1 MRKGCN
7 DKITEKGNSYLNA
20 IRNAGDG
27 IIITDINGNV
37 VFINYTAE
45 KLTGWNEKEAQGKHI
60 CEVLKTINKKTREDY
75 VIPVKDVLKEL
86 VVTGLKKNTALISRD
101 GEEKYISASISPVI
115 EKENTVCGVIIVF
128 REITKLVEVEEQVEK
143 LSTIIE
149 QSTALVLLLNLS
161 GTITYSNNR
170 SREILGYKR
179 QELEQENIYDLSK
192 RKILKNEIIDIFEL
206 AAKGEAWIGEVFAEK
221 KNGEYCWLYIRAFP
235 IKEENEE
242 IKAVSFIITDVSKVK
257 KTEHNLRLITDN
269 MLDLICMTDME
280 GNIKY
285 LSPSNIKILGINI
298 EERINQSIFS
308 FIYHEDVKKVR
319 DLFSEILNSSGEFKK
334 EIRIVK
340 KDGSFMCTEMLGNKL
355 YDDFG
360 NICGVILVG
369 RDIEK
374 RKMAEDEL
382 MTAKEVAEEANRA
395 KSEFIA
401 NMSHEIRT
409 PLNGI
414 IGMTKLTVLTDLTK
428 EQKENFEIIKTCA
441 DSLLEIINNVL
452 DFSKIEAGK
461 MKMDN
466 IEFDFKDMMSKV
478 MKIHYYSAYNK
489 GLTIKSA
496 VSSSIP
502 KTLIGDEN
510 KLQQVLNNLIGNGL
524 KFTEK
529 GGVFIR
535 VWEDIL
541 PDAKIRL
548 NFSIIDTGI
557 GISEEEMKHLF
568 KSFSQADG
576 SITRRYG
583 GTGLGLVI
591 SKHLIEIMGGTISL
605 VSNKEVGSTFHFSVE
620 FNCIQEQLSSEG
632 EDKSANI
639 DTKETLSIL
648 VADDDEANR
657 KILKSLLEE
666 KGYMVSIA
674 NDGAEVLELLEK
686 NDYDVVLMDIM
697 MSGLDGIQTTK
708 RIREME
714 GGTRKHIPII
724 AVTACA
730 LEDDKIR
737 FLSSGMDAYVS
748 KPIEFE
754 KLFSIIRD
762 LVADFKSDIKKIT
775 LDHFNLLLNNNSENL
790 EEKNERNRKKFFDRL
805 LNDLNKWLKTKDI
818 RSAETAAA
826 KIKNVASEYEM
837 ISMKNISLKLL
848 LAVRRDDFKEAE
860 RLFLKLDEEYK
871 KNNN

>member
-334 EIRIVK
+334 EIQEISVRFAVCNPA
-340 KDGSFMCTEMLGNKL
+340 DT
-355 YDDFG
+355 Y
-360 NICGVILVG
+360 
-369 RDIEK
+369 EK
-374 RKMAEDEL
+374 AIRLCRVLSDEL
-382 MTAKEVAEEANRA
+382 GLSVLDMRAAE
-395 KSEFIA
+395 
-401 NMSHEIRT
+401 
-409 PLNGI
+409 
-414 IGMTKLTVLTDLTK
+414 
-428 EQKENFEIIKTCA
+428 
-441 DSLLEIINNVL
+441 VL
-452 DFSKIEAGK
+452 DF
-461 MKMDN
+461 DN
-466 IEFDFKDMMSKV
+466 EVV
-478 MKIHYYSAYNK
+478 MH
-489 GLTIKSA
+489 KSR
-496 VSSSIP
+496 
-502 KTLIGDEN
+502 KT
-510 KLQQVLNNLIGNGL
+510 
-524 KFTEK
+524 F
-529 GGVFIR
+529 
-535 VWEDIL
+535 
-541 PDAKIRL
+541 
-548 NFSIIDTGI
+548 
-557 GISEEEMKHLF
+557 
-568 KSFSQADG
+568 
-576 SITRRYG
+576 
-583 GTGLGLVI
+583 
-591 SKHLIEIMGGTISL
+591 
-605 VSNKEVGSTFHFSVE
+605 
-620 FNCIQEQLSSEG
+620 EQ
-632 EDKSANI
+632 
-639 DTKETLSIL
+639 
-648 VADDDEANR
+648 
-657 KILKSLLEE
+657 
-666 KGYMVSIA
+666 
-674 NDGAEVLELLEK
+674 
-686 NDYDVVLMDIM
+686 
-697 MSGLDGIQTTK
+697 
-708 RIREME
+708 
-714 GGTRKHIPII
+714 
-724 AVTACA
+724 
-730 LEDDKIR
+730 
-737 FLSSGMDAYVS
+737 
-748 KPIEFE
+748 
-754 KLFSIIRD
+754 
-762 LVADFKSDIKKIT
+762 KK
-775 LDHFNLLLNNNSENL
+775 
-790 EEKNERNRKKFFDRL
+790 KKFFEFFKIPYESISEPLHCGTEVMKRL
-805 LNDLNKWLKTKDI
+805 
-818 RSAETAAA
+818 
-826 KIKNVASEYEM
+826 
-837 ISMKNISLKLL
+837 
-848 LAVRRDDFKEAE
+848 
-860 RLFLKLDEEYK
+860 K
-871 KNNN
+871 KGL